1 MVASIGCSLFWVGF
15 AVSKPLSQIHRSTL
29 LPLQD
34 TDPTPSFGGFG
45 LRGGA
50 IPFRRYW
57 VIPTPAMT
65 VEGFAGGITCL
76 VSPDDQ
82 E

>member
-34 TDPTPSFGGFG
+34 TDSTPSFGGLG
-45 LRGGA
+45 LND
-50 IPFRRYW
+50 PDN
-57 VIPTPAMT
+57 
-65 VEGFAGGITCL
+65 L
-76 VSPDDQ
+76 PDDDECWQ
-82 E
+82 PSLSQSRKICNLMQAIVLEAILW